1 MSKNK
6 TKENITSPL
15 VLIKHNCNLKVNK
28 FTKNYEFYSPMR
40 KWLFG
45 KYLVN
50 LQIITFFY
58 IFNIYVRR
66 TLIVIYL
73 QQLRF

>member
-28 FTKNYEFYSPMR
+28 FTKNYELYSPMR

-45 KYLVN
+45 KFIYISKL
-50 LQIITFFY
+50 FY
-58 IFNIYVRR
+58 IFNKQ
-66 TLIVIYL
+66 TYL
-73 QQLRF
+73 YKYSRF